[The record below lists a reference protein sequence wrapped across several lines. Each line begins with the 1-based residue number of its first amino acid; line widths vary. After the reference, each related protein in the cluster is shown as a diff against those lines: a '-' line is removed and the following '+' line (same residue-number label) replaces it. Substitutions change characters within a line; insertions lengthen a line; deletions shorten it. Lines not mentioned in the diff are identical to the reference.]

1 MTVESWIVALVFVG
15 AVTLAVL
22 RVAQR
27 LDARER
33 RARGEDGPRWR

>member
-1 MTVESWIVALVFVG
+1 MIESWMVAVVFVG

-33 RARGEDGPRWR
+33 RDARRRNGR

>member
-1 MTVESWIVALVFVG
+1 MIDSWIVALVFVG

-33 RARGEDGPRWR
+33 RDAQRRNRP

>member
-1 MTVESWIVALVFVG
+1 MIESWIVAVIFVG
-15 AVTLAVL
+15 AVTLGVL

-33 RARGEDGPRWR
+33 RARSKDGRRWR